1 MRGQN
6 GVKNQKVVIFLPRL
20 LGVSLLLHEGAP
32 TLIGRFI
39 ADGSVDELFLTVAF
53 QVADRNAGA
62 ANCSNNTS
70 FQDEGHRPMAISSAR
85 AYRGVARSS
94 RLLPADGN
102 TAGPAN
108 HRDASLGLGLCQQP
122 SEAMSASASFGP
134 QLRRL

>member
-20 LGVSLLLHEGAP
+20 LAVSLLLHEGAP

-53 QVADRNAGA
+53 QVAGRNAGA

-70 FQDEGHRPMAISSAR
+70 LQDEGHRPMAISSAR
-85 AYRGVARSS
+85 A
-94 RLLPADGN
+94 
-102 TAGPAN
+102 
-108 HRDASLGLGLCQQP
+108 
-122 SEAMSASASFGP
+122 
-134 QLRRL
+134 